1 MIKNLTHTVVL
12 VHDQDEALE
21 FYIRKLGFVKRL
33 DLTGED
39 FRWLEVAPAAET
51 SPAIVLTLAAT
62 EDEKAHVGN
71 QTGGRYSLFVMSTDD
86 CQAAYETL
94 KGNGVTVIGEPMDN
108 PWGLA
113 VQFKDLY
120 GNQFELV
127 QPKGW

>member
-1 MIKNLTHTVVL
+1 MLKNLTHAVVL

-21 FYIRKLGFVKRL
+21 FYTQKLGFVKRL

-39 FRWLEVAPAAET
+39 FRWLEVAPSAEE
-51 SPAIVLTLAAT
+51 SPAIVLTLAT
-62 EDEKAHVGN
+62 TDEEKAHVGD
-71 QTGGRYSLFVMSTDD
+71 QTGGRYSLFVLTTDD
-86 CQAAYETL
+86 CQTAYEQL
-94 KGNGVTVIGEPMDN
+94 KANGVTVIGEPMDN